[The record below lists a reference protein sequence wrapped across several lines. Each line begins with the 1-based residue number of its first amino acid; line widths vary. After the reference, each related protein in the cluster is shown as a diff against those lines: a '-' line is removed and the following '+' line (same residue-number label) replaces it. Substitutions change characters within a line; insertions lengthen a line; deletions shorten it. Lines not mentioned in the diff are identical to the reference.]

1 MSSDI
6 LSKGSDMIALGLV
19 LTGIAALIHVY
30 IFTME
35 SVTWTSAR
43 TRATF
48 GTTPEE
54 AAATRELA
62 FNQGFY
68 NLFLA
73 VLVALGTVLVA
84 AGERAVGAT
93 LVLAGAGSMVAAG
106 LVLLV
111 SSPSKARAALVQ
123 LVPPALGVVLLVVGL
138 LA

>member
-1 MSSDI
+1 M
-6 LSKGSDMIALGLV
+6 LLTGLV
-19 LTGIAALIHVY
+19 LAGVAAAIHVY
-30 IFTME
+30 IFVME
-35 SVTWTSAR
+35 SLTWTSDR

-48 GTTPEE
+48 GTSRAE
-54 AAATRELA
+54 AEATRELA

-73 VLVALGTVLVA
+73 VLVALGIVLHA
-84 AGERAVGAT
+84 AGWTTAGAT

-123 LVPPALGVVLLVVGL
+123 LVPPLLGVVGVVLGLVL
-138 LA
+138 